1 LIKISIK
8 QFLLLAIAAV
18 LIVFVYFIYPKQQE
32 QYVEDPGTVE
42 TDDEDLENTFRDI
55 LYHGFDQKG
64 NPFEIGSE
72 YAEIRRGEPDLT
84 YMENVT
90 AYLYY
95 KDRVV
100 VIKSLKAVYNRATND
115 MLFETD
121 VEIVDGE
128 NKAWSDNLDVFA
140 SKDYIYIY
148 NNVKFINEKT
158 LGYADKIEIDVASK
172 TSQISMYE
180 NKKIKLKFIK

>member
-1 LIKISIK
+1 M
-8 QFLLLAIAAV
+8 
-18 LIVFVYFIYPKQQE
+18 VYFIYPKQQE
-32 QYVEDPGTVE
+32 QYAEDPSIVE
-42 TDDEDLENTFRDI
+42 TDNEGLENTFRDI

-72 YAEIRRGEPDLT
+72 YAEIRDDEPELT
-84 YMENVT
+84 YMKNVT
-90 AYLYY
+90 ARLYY

-100 VIKSLKAVYNRATND
+100 VIKSLNAIYNRDTND
-115 MLFETD
+115 MLFDTE
-121 VEIVDGE
+121 VRIVDGE

-140 SKDYIYIY
+140 TKDHIYVY
-148 NNVKFINEKT
+148 NNVKFLNEKT

-180 NKKIKLKFIK
+180 DKKIKLKFTK